1 MLLYSQFS
9 ELHEGDVQMLVEE
22 LWEGT
27 EHSSR
32 DSETHTDHSPWV
44 RAQSFWE
51 SKGFDI
57 EEEQLPLAGDMNW
70 IVLGFSVSYPYVCE
84 EIAE

>member
-1 MLLYSQFS
+1 MP
-9 ELHEGDVQMLVEE
+9 MEE

-27 EHSSR
+27 EHSCR

-44 RAQSFWE
+44 REQSFWE
-51 SKGFDI
+51 SKGCGI
-57 EEEQLPLAGDMNW
+57 EEEQLPWSGEMNW
-70 IVLGFSVSYPYVCE
+70 IVLGLYVSYLCVSE